1 MINKTEKAFTDIL
14 RDAAVLFSPED
25 AAFITTHAATLE
37 RIFNSP
43 ARQQTTVNPVDV
55 RETTT
60 EVAAIEKE
68 YADLMKSISINNM
81 KLAALKVKSDA
92 RKTMIN
98 LIIASVSN
106 PLMKATLTDL
116 ANRLPNIP

>member
-43 ARQQTTVNPVDV
+43 ARQQTTVNPIDV